1 MAPASAMMAVLL
13 LCATPQAQL
22 FESPAMPP
30 GQLRRLTATAAALLV
45 CAAGRP
51 VGAQQT
57 TQSTAQDKDVLVEA
71 TAAADTSAC
80 HPIGVSSSGPCPVD
94 SWLPSAPLCGA
105 GWNDLDTG
113 FVGVIC
119 GGHHVTNGRVLY
131 VNLRLTG
138 VGGELLVFFGRLGA
152 LQVLILRHNPY
163 MSGDVADLAGATEL
177 RYLDLQN
184 CPLVR

>member
-1 MAPASAMMAVLL
+1 MAPASAMTVALL
-13 LCATPQAQL
+13 LCATPHAQSL
-22 FESPAMPP
+22 QSPAVPP
-30 GQLRRLTATAAALLV
+30 GQLRRLTSTAAALLV

-57 TQSTAQDKDVLVEA
+57 QSTAQDKDVLLEA
-71 TAAADTSAC
+71 GAAADTSAC
-80 HPIGVSSSGPCPVD
+80 HPIGLSSAGPCPVD

-105 GWNDLDTG
+105 AGWNDVGAG

-138 VGGELLVFFGRLGA
+138 VGGELLVFFKRP
-152 LQVLILRHNPY
+152 V
-163 MSGDVADLAGATEL
+163 
-177 RYLDLQN
+177 
-184 CPLVR
+184 